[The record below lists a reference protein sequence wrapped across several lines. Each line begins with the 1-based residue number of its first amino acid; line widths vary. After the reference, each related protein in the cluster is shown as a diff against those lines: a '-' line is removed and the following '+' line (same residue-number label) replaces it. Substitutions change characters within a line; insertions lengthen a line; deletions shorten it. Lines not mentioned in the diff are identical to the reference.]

1 MEVMIRAKYV
11 DHILKPLS
19 NLNLE
24 EGEEVEIIVKKNPID
39 RLESLMKISNK
50 KWLDEI
56 IESPDL
62 EPV

>member
-1 MEVMIRAKYV
+1 MIRAKYV

-24 EGEEVEIIVKKNPID
+24 EGEEVEIIVKKKPID
-39 RLESLMKISNK
+39 RFEGLVKISNK
-50 KWLDEI
+50 IWLDEI